1 MDIDDTGLELAMP
14 SRLET
19 LQHQCNLLCTE
30 NDQLHRDLAQA
41 LRNIEKL
48 VEINQNLQAQVSAE
62 SKRANLAHVQH
73 VVIMNRLR
81 TEHSIDIGTW

>member
-1 MDIDDTGLELAMP
+1 MDIDDTGFELGMP
-14 SRLET
+14 TQVET
-19 LQHQCNLLCTE
+19 LQHQCHLLCSE

-62 SKRANLAHVQH
+62 SKRANLAHVKH
-73 VVIMNRLR
+73 VTIMNRLK
-81 TEHSIDIGTW
+81 TQHSIDIGTW